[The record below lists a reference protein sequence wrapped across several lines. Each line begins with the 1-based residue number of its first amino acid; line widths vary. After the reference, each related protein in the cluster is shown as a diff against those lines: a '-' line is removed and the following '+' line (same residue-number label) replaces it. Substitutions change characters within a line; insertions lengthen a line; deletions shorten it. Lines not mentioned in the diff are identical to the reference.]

1 MIDWHFHSHIYTMY
15 KIRLWRS
22 VSSIVIWF
30 RNKKVSKD
38 MLLLRISF
46 HLEDVWPRV
55 QSHWGRLNL
64 EIILWWGVMAVK
76 IYDQTSACVGVLP
89 PDGSRRQRTP
99 MSCWTNSWGLYHPQ
113 QLPCWDCSDTDF
125 PKSTYYLQSIKHI
138 WWANK
143 YNIAISCLNLFWGPI

>member
-1 MIDWHFHSHIYTMY
+1 MAFCELISHFISHF
-15 KIRLWRS
+15 KIKSFKRLCWLALWIP
-22 VSSIVIWF
+22 V
-30 RNKKVSKD
+30 
-38 MLLLRISF
+38 SF
-46 HLEDVWPRV
+46 HLEDVRRRVSV

-125 PKSTYYLQSIKHI
+125 PKSTHYLQSIKHI